1 MNGIEKLYED
11 MLDHQHRDV
20 ESAWEDAKLSV
31 LAETR
36 MKIIVNCYC
45 GVIADTLTDLSLK
58 CFVPTPRLHR
68 IFCEELLLKCMEID
82 RPDNLWDRLSAIL
95 TDGDEDEEEEEE
107 EEEDEIT
114 AIINKVL
121 KELHNR

>member
-1 MNGIEKLYED
+1 MNVREKLYED
-11 MLDHQHRDV
+11 MLDHQRRV
-20 ESAWEDAKLSV
+20 IKSAWEDAELP
-31 LAETR
+31 AEAEEI
-36 MKIIVNCYC
+36 MKTIVDCIC
-45 GVIADTLTDLSLK
+45 GGIADILTDLSFRCLT
-58 CFVPTPRLHR
+58 PTDRLHR

-82 RPDNLWDRLSAIL
+82 RPDNLWDRLSAIFA
-95 TDGDEDEEEEEE
+95 DEDEEEE

>member
-1 MNGIEKLYED
+1 MNDIDKHFED
-11 MLDHQHRDV
+11 LLNNQRRDIK
-20 ESAWEDAKLSV
+20 SAWEDAKLPAD
-31 LAETR
+31 AEEI
-36 MKIIVNCYC
+36 MKSIVDCYC
-45 GVIADTLTDLSLK
+45 GDIANLLTKLSLA

-82 RPDNLWDRLSAIL
+82 RPDNLWDRLSAIFA
-95 TDGDEDEEEEEE
+95 DEDEEEEE

>member
-1 MNGIEKLYED
+1 MNTREKLYED
-11 MLDHQHRDV
+11 MLDHQRRDIK
-20 ESAWEDAKLSV
+20 SAWEDAKLPAD
-31 LAETR
+31 AEEI
-36 MKIIVNCYC
+36 MKSIVDRYC
-45 GVIADTLTDLSLK
+45 GDIANLLTKLSLA

-82 RPDNLWDRLSAIL
+82 RPDNLWDRLLATL
-95 TDGDEDEEEEEE
+95 TDGDEDEEED
-107 EEEDEIT
+107 EEEDDIT

>member
-1 MNGIEKLYED
+1 MNGIEKIYED
-11 MLDHQHRDV
+11 MLDHQRRDIK
-20 ESAWEDAKLSV
+20 SAWEDAKLP
-31 LAETR
+31 AEAEGI
-36 MKIIVNCYC
+36 MKSIVDCLC
-45 GVIADTLTDLSLK
+45 GDIAEMLSEFSIE

-68 IFCEELLLKCMEID
+68 IFCEELLLKCMEND
-82 RPDNLWDRLSAIL
+82 HPNNLWDRLSATL
-95 TDGDEDEEEEEE
+95 ADEDEEEE

>member
-1 MNGIEKLYED
+1 MNVREKLYED
-11 MLDHQHRDV
+11 MLDHQRRDIK
-20 ESAWEDAKLSV
+20 SAWEDAKLPAD
-31 LAETR
+31 AEEI
-36 MKIIVNCYC
+36 MKSIVDCYC
-45 GVIADTLTDLSLK
+45 GDIANLLTKLSLA

-82 RPDNLWDRLSAIL
+82 RPDNLWDRLSAIFA
-95 TDGDEDEEEEEE
+95 GEDEEEE

>member
-1 MNGIEKLYED
+1 MNTRENLYED
-11 MLDHQHRDV
+11 MLDHQRRDV
-20 ESAWEDAKLSV
+20 KSAWEY
-31 LAETR
+31 AELPAEAEKI
-36 MKIIVNCYC
+36 MKSIVKDH
-45 GVIADTLTDLSLK
+45 GGDIADMLTELSLR
-58 CFVPTPRLHR
+58 CLVPTARLHR

-82 RPDNLWDRLSAIL
+82 HPNNLWDRLCATL
-95 TDGDEDEEEEEE
+95 TDEDEDEG

>member
-1 MNGIEKLYED
+1 MNTRENLYED
-11 MLDHQHRDV
+11 MLDHQRRDV
-20 ESAWEDAKLSV
+20 KSAWEYAELPAEAEKIMKSIVKDLGGD
-31 LAETR
+31 LAD
-36 MKIIVNCYC
+36 M
-45 GVIADTLTDLSLK
+45 LTELSLR
-58 CFVPTPRLHR
+58 CLVPTARLHR

-82 RPDNLWDRLSAIL
+82 HPNNMLDRLSAIL
-95 TDGDEDEEEEEE
+95 ADKDEDEDEV

>member
-1 MNGIEKLYED
+1 MNFREKLYED
-11 MLDHQHRDV
+11 MLDRQHRDV
-20 ESAWEDAKLSV
+20 KSAWEDAKLPAD
-31 LAETR
+31 AEEI
-36 MKIIVNCYC
+36 MKSIVDCYC
-45 GVIADTLTDLSLK
+45 GDIANLLTKLSLA

-82 RPDNLWDRLSAIL
+82 RPDSLWDRLSAIFA
-95 TDGDEDEEEEEE
+95 GEDEEEE

>member
-11 MLDHQHRDV
+11 MLDHQHRDIK
-20 ESAWEDAKLSV
+20 SAWEDAILP
-31 LAETR
+31 AEAEKI
-36 MKIIVNCYC
+36 MKNIVDCYC
-45 GVIADTLTDLSLK
+45 GDIADMLTELSLK
-58 CFVPTPRLHR
+58 CFVTTPKLHR
-68 IFCEELLLKCMEID
+68 IFCEELLLKCMEYD
-82 RPDNLWDRLSAIL
+82 HPNRLSDRLSAIL
-95 TDGDEDEEEEEE
+95 ADEDEEEE

>member
-1 MNGIEKLYED
+1 MNVGEKLYED
-11 MLDHQHRDV
+11 MLDHQRRDIK
-20 ESAWEDAKLSV
+20 SAWKDAKLPAD
-31 LAETR
+31 AEEI
-36 MKIIVNCYC
+36 MKSIVDCYC
-45 GVIADTLTDLSLK
+45 GDIADSLTDLSLK

-82 RPDNLWDRLSAIL
+82 RPDNLWDRLSAIFA
-95 TDGDEDEEEEEE
+95 DEDEEED

-121 KELHNR
+121 EELHNR

>member
-1 MNGIEKLYED
+1 MNFREKLYED
-11 MLDHQHRDV
+11 MLDRQHGDIK
-20 ESAWEDAKLSV
+20 SAWEDAKLP
-31 LAETR
+31 AEAEKI
-36 MKIIVNCYC
+36 MKVIVDCYC
-45 GVIADTLTDLSLK
+45 GSLAGFLTELSLM

-82 RPDNLWDRLSAIL
+82 RPDNLWDRLSAIFA
-95 TDGDEDEEEEEE
+95 DEDEEEEEE

-114 AIINKVL
+114 SIINKVL

>member
-1 MNGIEKLYED
+1 MNVGEKLYED
-11 MLDHQHRDV
+11 MLDHQRKDIK
-20 ESAWEDAKLSV
+20 SAWEDVELP
-31 LAETR
+31 AEAEEI
-36 MKIIVNCYC
+36 MKRIVDCYC
-45 GVIADTLTDLSLK
+45 GDIATLLTKLSLI

-82 RPDNLWDRLSAIL
+82 NPNNLLDRWFAIFA
-95 TDGDEDEEEEEE
+95 DEDEEED

-121 KELHNR
+121 EELHNR